1 MEETTVSSRPFYCV
15 PGQLAREALNLAH
28 STITT
33 LLLPARNGSFSID
46 NIHTHL
52 FCRPFCLGLT
62 LRVFLQI
69 SFRKSNK
76 QYVGFK
82 RYIGLG
88 RPKKINEMYII
99 RRKRRTNF
107 PKNNQ
112 RYVLL
117 IRDRRVLLS
126 APNSG
131 KAPSSGKNPASQIFH
146 YSESVLYFHSSMN
159 YSVWLSEFQLKYR
172 LI

>member
-1 MEETTVSSRPFYCV
+1 MYFVTFVCNTKMHLFRYPHIEFSKINRFHTTLIPRREEVTVSSCPFYCV
-15 PGQLAREALNLAH
+15 PGQLAREALTLAH
-28 STITT
+28 SAPTT

-46 NIHTHL
+46 NIRMRL
-52 FCRPFCLGLT
+52 FCRPFCLVLT

-107 PKNNQ
+107 PKNN
-112 RYVLL
+112 
-117 IRDRRVLLS
+117 
-126 APNSG
+126 
-131 KAPSSGKNPASQIFH
+131 
-146 YSESVLYFHSSMN
+146 
-159 YSVWLSEFQLKYR
+159 
-172 LI
+172 